1 MGERLM
7 SDADL
12 VRDGSKNL
20 RDEMMDRAADIAK
33 LEEKLKNGTISQQDF
48 DSQKR
53 SQVNK
58 ISQNGRMYSQ
68 NEKVIEKIEK
78 GIELDSNEQTI
89 VDTYKEAR
97 SKGYL

>member
-12 VRDGSKNL
+12 VRDGSKKL

>member
-1 MGERLM
+1 M

>member
-1 MGERLM
+1 M

-20 RDEMMDRAADIAK
+20 RDEMMDRAAVIAK